1 MFRRT
6 EKSIKVTMLKVIQ
19 LRKKDNCSMKP
30 ASSMGASLP
39 FYCTQATH
47 RETEPGY
54 GDESINSWTVIFLFC
69 DKQL

>member
-1 MFRRT
+1 
-6 EKSIKVTMLKVIQ
+6 
-19 LRKKDNCSMKP
+19 MKP

-54 GDESINSWTVIFLFC
+54 GDESINSWTVIFFLW
-69 DKQL
+69 QTAIS